1 MGGFFS
7 RRDAEAL
14 AADNGKLAD
23 QLRQAQVEALRRE
36 QAGVKARAESQ
47 AQAPQEQRKTAA
59 QETARMGECFTGAQ
73 AERDQ
78 AQRDAAA
85 EREEA
90 AGLRGQLEAFEEQH
104 TQVKGAFRDSEKADK
119 AVARTKKD

>member
-23 QLRQAQVEALRRE
+23 QLRQAQVEALRSE
-36 QAGVKARAESQ
+36 LAGVKARAESQ
-47 AQAPQEQRKTAA
+47 AEAHQEQRKTAA
-59 QETARMGECFTGAQ
+59 QEAARMVERFTGAQ

-85 EREEA
+85 AREEA

-104 TQVKGAFRDSEKADK
+104 TQLMAAFRDSEKADK
-119 AVARTKKD
+119 AVSRTNKD

>member
-23 QLRQAQVEALRRE
+23 QLRQAQVEALRSE
-36 QAGVKARAESQ
+36 LAGVKARAESQ
-47 AQAPQEQRKTAA
+47 AEAHQEQRKTAA
-59 QETARMGECFTGAQ
+59 QEAARMVERFTGDQ

-78 AQRDAAA
+78 AQRDAPAA
-85 EREEA
+85 REEA
-90 AGLRGQLEAFEEQH
+90 ARLRGLPAALQEQH
-104 TQVKGAFRDSEKADK
+104 TQMN
-119 AVARTKKD
+119 